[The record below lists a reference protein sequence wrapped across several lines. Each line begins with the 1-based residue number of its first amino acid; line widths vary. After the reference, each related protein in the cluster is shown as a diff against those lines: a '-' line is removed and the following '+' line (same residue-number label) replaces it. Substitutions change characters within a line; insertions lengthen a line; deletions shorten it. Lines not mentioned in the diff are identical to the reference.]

1 MNKIFLLTV
10 ACMLSFMLHAQ
21 FRTIS
26 GTVTGSDDGQPLLG
40 VTVVIEGTQSGVITD
55 IDGKYSISTPAE
67 GSVLVFSYIG
77 YETQKI
83 KAGNANTVDVV
94 LQASLQILEDVV
106 VVGYGTEIKSQVTGS
121 ITQVGA
127 EDIELRPV
135 STVEQA
141 LQGKAAGVFIEANNG
156 KVGSAMRI
164 RIRGSSS
171 INASNQP
178 LFVVDGVPI
187 NTNSV
192 NDGVYVYLNPLN
204 DIDFNDIESID
215 ILKDASAAA
224 IYGSRGANGV
234 VIITTKRGKAGKPKI
249 TVDYQQ
255 GWSKPTRLREFMNG
269 QQYIDYYLQAAE
281 NAGVYDFANNISGY
295 DTEEEAIDKYMNTI
309 EKKLDKLTAGSD
321 WMNGDFE
328 NVDWQQYAFQDA
340 QSKTLDVSF
349 SGGSENFQYFTSY
362 GYSFQDGIMLGNH
375 GDRLSGSLNLDAR
388 LTDKLKIGNSLQI
401 ARSINNDIPDDNSFQ
416 TPLQIVAEPAIVP
429 LFDTVTGDYTDVPTA
444 LYSNPLLDY
453 QYTTGIITTYRTIGN
468 VFAEYALFPSLS
480 LRGEAGA
487 DITNLTQ
494 FYYTSSKSSIG
505 QSIGG
510 LGESWTARVENFDTK
525 LLLIYNNLFDSAYSL
540 NVTGGIEYQKYDDF
554 TTLVEGSG
562 FPNDKLQTLASAA
575 TITTGYS
582 AFAYYRFLSYI
593 GRANF
598 GIRDKYL
605 FTFTGRFDGS
615 SRFGQ
620 NNRYGFFPSGSA
632 GWIISNEDFMKDS
645 KYLSFLKLRASYG
658 TTGNAEIGNFNY
670 LGLYG
675 AGSYGDESSLYPSTI
690 ANPDLTWE
698 KTTQGNIGIDFGFF
712 KDRLSGEIDIYNKN
726 TEDLLLD
733 VPVPSTSG
741 YTLQTQNIGKLNN
754 KGIEL
759 VINGDIFTGAFTWN
773 ANLNFAKNK
782 NEVLEL
788 ANGQD
793 IIDFG
798 ASDFLNVV
806 LVGEPIGV
814 FYGAEYAGVDPDNG
828 DALWYVNGDG
838 TGEETTNDFIMANYV
853 VVGDPNPDFIAGM
866 TNTLTYKGIDLI
878 LDLQSVYGN
887 DVNLQGDYWM
897 SANASQYDNQTV
909 DQLEAWQEP
918 GDITDVPENRL
929 LFENGTQ
936 SRSSRYLSDGSYLRL
951 KTLTLG
957 YTLPKT
963 WTNKVK
969 MGGLRLYASS
979 YNLYTLTNYRGWDP
993 EVSSDSF
1000 TDNIY
1005 VGIDFYS
1012 APQPKTIVFG
1022 ISAEL

>member
-1 MNKIFLLTV
+1 MNKVVLLFS
-10 ACMLSFMLHAQ
+10 ACLISICVHAQ

-26 GTVTGSDDGQPLLG
+26 GTVTGSDDAQPLIG
-40 VTVVIEGTQSGVITD
+40 VTVVQEGTQSGSITD
-55 IDGKYSISTPAE
+55 IDGKYTLSVPAD
-67 GSVLVFSYIG
+67 GGVLVFSYVG

-83 KAGNANTVDVV
+83 TIGAGSVIDVV
-94 LQASLQILEDVV
+94 LKVSQQLLEDVV
-106 VVGYGTEIKSQVTGS
+106 VIGYGTEIKSQITGS
-121 ITQVGA
+121 IAQVGA

-156 KVGSAMRI
+156 KVGSAIRI

-187 NTNSV
+187 NTNSA
-192 NDGVYVYLNPLN
+192 NDGTYVYLNPLN

-234 VIITTKRGKAGKPKI
+234 VIITTKRGKAGKAKI
-249 TVDYQQ
+249 TVDFQQ
-255 GWSKPTRLREFMNG
+255 GWSKPTHLRDFMNG

-281 NAGVYDFANNISGY
+281 NAGVYDYAHNISGY
-295 DTEEEAIDKYMNTI
+295 DSEEEAIEKYINTV
-309 EKKLDKLTAGSD
+309 EKKLDKFTAGSD
-321 WMNGDFE
+321 WANGDFE
-328 NVDWQQYAFQDA
+328 DVDWQQYAFQKA
-340 QSKTLDVSF
+340 QSKMVDVSV
-349 SGGSENFQYFTSY
+349 SGGTEKFQYFTSY
-362 GYSFQDGIMLGNH
+362 GYSYNDGIMLGNL
-375 GDRLSGSLNLDAR
+375 GDRLSGSLNLDAQI
-388 LTDKLKIGNSLQI
+388 TDKLKIGNSLQL
-401 ARSINNDIPDDNSFQ
+401 ARSINHDIPDDNSFQ

-429 LFDTVTGDYTDVPTA
+429 LFDSVTGDYTDIPTA

-453 QYTTGIITTYRTIGN
+453 QYTNADITTYRTIGN
-468 VFAEYALFPSLS
+468 VFAEYEIIPSLS
-480 LRGEAGA
+480 IRGEAGA

-525 LLLIYNNLFDSAYSL
+525 LLLMYNNLFDSIYSL
-540 NVTGGIEYQKYDDF
+540 NVTGGVEYQKYDDF

-582 AFAYYRFLSYI
+582 AFDYYRFLSYF
-593 GRANF
+593 GRASF
-598 GIRDKYL
+598 SIRETYL
-605 FTFTGRFDGS
+605 FSFTGRFDGS

-620 NNRYGFFPSGSA
+620 NNKYGFFPSGSA
-632 GWIISNEDFMKDS
+632 GWLISNEEFMQNS
-645 KYLSFLKLRASYG
+645 KYISYLKLRASYG
-658 TTGNAEIGNFNY
+658 ITGNAEIGNFNY

-675 AGSYGDESSLYPSTI
+675 AGSYGDESTLYPSTI

-698 KTTQGNIGIDFGFF
+698 KTTQSNIGFDFGFF
-712 KDRLSGEIDIYNKN
+712 KDRLSGEFDVYAKN

-741 YTLQTQNIGKLNN
+741 YSLQTQNIGKLFN
-754 KGIEL
+754 KGVEVVL
-759 VINGDIFTGAFTWN
+759 NGDIFVGAFTWN
-773 ANLNFAKNK
+773 ANLNFAANR
-782 NEVLEL
+782 NEVTEL

-798 ASDFLNVV
+798 SSDFMNVV
-806 LVGEPIGV
+806 MVGQPIGV
-814 FYGAEYAGVDPDNG
+814 FYGAEFAGADPDNG
-828 DALWYVNGDG
+828 DGLWYINGDG
-838 TGEETTNDFIMANYV
+838 TGEETTNDFTQANYV

-866 TNTLTYKGIDLI
+866 TNTFTYKGFDLI
-878 LDLQSVYGN
+878 FDLQSVYGN
-887 DVNLQGDYWM
+887 DINMQGDFWM

-918 GDITDVPENRL
+918 GDITMVPENRL

-957 YTLPKT
+957 YTFPKT
-963 WTNKVK
+963 WMQKVK
-969 MGGLRLYASS
+969 MGNLRIYASS
-979 YNLYTLTNYRGWDP
+979 YNLYTLTNYIGWDP
-993 EVSSDSF
+993 EVSTDSF

-1005 VGIDFYS
+1005 YGIDFYS

-1022 ISAEL
+1022 LSAEL